1 MVTDPGSDTTQLE
14 VCTSYTFAR
23 RMPTMIGRLRS
34 RIGGDRGITLPGGPY
49 AVTQLVAAG
58 LTLLVL
64 AKTRGLWAADN
75 RVVTVT
81 VFLCLPV
88 AVGWLVRRGHVDGRP
103 ILAAA
108 VGALRYV
115 TAVHGGTLSRWLDDS
130 TGHRRYARSRRGR
143 RTPSGR
149 HRIPVTIT
157 HPQARALPTGSDL
170 PRGMR

>member
-1 MVTDPGSDTTQLE
+1 MTDSDGDVAPYE

-23 RMPTMIGRLRS
+23 RMPTMVGRLRS
-34 RIGGDRGITLPGGPY
+34 KIAGDRGIALPGGPY

-64 AKTRGLWAADN
+64 AKTRGLWAPDN

-108 VGALRYV
+108 IGALRYLAVV
-115 TAVHGGTLSRWLDDS
+115 TGGALSRRLDDA
-130 TGHRRYARSRRGR
+130 HARGGPPPRGR
-143 RTPSGR
+143 Y
-149 HRIPVTIT
+149 RIPVTVT
-157 HPQARALPTGSDL
+157 RTAPAETDL
-170 PRGMR
+170 SRGGP